1 MLLCHMGLQ
10 CEQEKQPYSSGPLK
24 TLELFLFCVSCEAG
38 AKLVSLLCPPVSAQM
53 SPTPG
58 ANPVDSRSDVFPER
72 LPILCVEPH
81 LDSLWERGNFSF
93 VVKIRFKSNNLY
105 STCFK
110 LSDILEAGVVGEMGR
125 MISDKTVNL

>member
-1 MLLCHMGLQ
+1 M
-10 CEQEKQPYSSGPLK
+10 
-24 TLELFLFCVSCEAG
+24 
-38 AKLVSLLCPPVSAQM
+38 
-53 SPTPG
+53 PG

-81 LDSLWERGNFSF
+81 LDSLWERGNFCF
-93 VVKIRFKSNNLY
+93 VVKIRFKYNNLY

-125 MISDKTVNL
+125 MISDKTVN